1 MAFTN
6 SSLVSYT
13 RISPNRNSPR
23 NQAITKITIHHM
35 AGIMSVEEF
44 GALVANAGR
53 QMSANYAIGNDGR
66 IGLFCPE
73 SDRSWCSSSA
83 WNDNRA
89 VTIEVSNS
97 AYGDASGWP
106 IGEKAYASLIKLC
119 VDICKRNNI
128 QKLEF
133 TGNQNGS
140 LTYHYMFAATACPG
154 PWIKAHTDDICKRVN
169 AQLTPAPSSGASG
182 TFQKGDLVKFKSNA
196 KYYDGGAI
204 PAWVLQ
210 MNWYIDSINGDR
222 AVLGKDEN
230 GGYDIQ
236 SPVKTSDLIMVKSVT
251 PAPTGTLVKLEK
263 GTSIYDSPGGVIT
276 SSVSVTT
283 NYTITE
289 EKTVKY
295 GRLKSGVG
303 WVKLN

>member
-182 TFQKGDLVKFKSNA
+182 TFQKGDLVKLKSNA

-210 MNWYIDSINGDR
+210 MNWYIDSISGDR

-236 SPVKTSDLIMVKSVT
+236 SPVKTSDLIMMKSVT

-289 EKTVKY
+289 EKMVKY
-295 GRLKSGVG
+295 GRLKSGAG

>member
-182 TFQKGDLVKFKSNA
+182 TFQKGDLVKLKSNA

-295 GRLKSGVG
+295 GRLKSGAG

>member
-73 SDRSWCSSSA
+73 SDRSWCSSSE

-182 TFQKGDLVKFKSNA
+182 TFQKGDLVKLKSNA

-236 SPVKTSDLIMVKSVT
+236 SPVKTSDLTMVKSVT

-295 GRLKSGVG
+295 GRLKSGAG

>member
-6 SSLVSYT
+6 SSLVLYT

-182 TFQKGDLVKFKSNA
+182 TFQKGDLVKLKSNA

-295 GRLKSGVG
+295 GRLKSGAG